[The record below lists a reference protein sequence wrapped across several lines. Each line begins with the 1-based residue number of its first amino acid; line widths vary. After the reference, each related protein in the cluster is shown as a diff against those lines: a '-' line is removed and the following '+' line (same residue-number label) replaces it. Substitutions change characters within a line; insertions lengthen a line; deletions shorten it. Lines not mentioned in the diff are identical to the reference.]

1 MSDVELERISKQTGF
16 ITRNSKLSAK
26 DFLRML
32 LFDHLKVDRPSLQQH
47 ALEVQ
52 ADSGKKVSK
61 QAIDKKLN
69 NACVDFIKA
78 IFEKFLSV
86 KIEGEKILTTLDKKY
101 TAVRIMDSTEF
112 KLPDYFENDFPG
124 YSKCNAPAC
133 AAIQFEYDIISKKIN
148 CMALSNARKSDK
160 TYADEQMHTIN
171 AGELIIRDLGY
182 YSVESYNKIE
192 AQNAFY
198 VSRLKPGINIS
209 IKHNND
215 FKTISW
221 SDIIKLIKQSKINHI
236 DQVFYIGA
244 EQKKEVRLIGWLL
257 PQSEQQKR
265 LERKRYKKGHINS
278 DDVIRSQVN
287 LFITNI
293 PAAELTIKQAY
304 ELYKIRWQI
313 ELLFKIWKSILKIHA
328 VKKMKPER
336 LKCYLYSKF
345 IWILLCWD
353 ITMSFE
359 FVVWKK
365 FKELISIYK
374 CFHLLKDRSTAFK
387 IILLGNKKKIK
398 NLLQEVLQTFID
410 YGLKDDKKGKIKL
423 KDLLQLT

>member
-1 MSDVELERISKQTGF
+1 LSDAELERISKQTGF
-16 ITRNSKLSAK
+16 ITRNNKLTAK

-32 LFDHLKVDRPSLQQH
+32 LFDHLKIDKPSLQQH
-47 ALEVQ
+47 ALEVH

-69 NACVDFIKA
+69 SSCVDFIKA

-86 KIEGEKILTTLDKKY
+86 KIEGERMLTDLDKKY
-101 TAVRIMDSTEF
+101 TAIRVMDSTEF
-112 KLPDYFENDFPG
+112 KLPDHFENDFPG

-133 AAIQFEYDIISKKIN
+133 AAIQFEYDILSKKIN
-148 CMALSNARKSDK
+148 CMSLSSARASDK
-160 TYADEQMHTIN
+160 TYADEQMHTVN

-192 AQNAFY
+192 RQNAFY

-209 IKHNND
+209 MKHNKE

-221 SDIIKLIKQSKINHI
+221 SDIIKLIKRSKNNHI
-236 DQVFYIGA
+236 DHIVYLGA
-244 EQKKEVRLIGWLL
+244 EQKKEVRLMGWLIAE
-257 PQSEQQKR
+257 SEQQKR
-265 LERKRYKKGHINS
+265 LERKRYKKGHISS
-278 DDVIRSQVN
+278 DDTIRSQVN

-293 PAAELTIKQAY
+293 PTAELTMEQAY
-304 ELYKIRWQI
+304 KLYKIRWQI
-313 ELLFKIWKSILKIHA
+313 ELLFKIWKSILKIHV

-353 ITMSFE
+353 ITISLE
-359 FVVWKK
+359 CIVWKK
-365 FKELISIYK
+365 FKELISFYK
-374 CFHLLKDRSTAFK
+374 CFQLLKDRSAAFK
-387 IILLGNKKKIK
+387 IILLGNQKKIK
-398 NLLQEVLQTFID
+398 NLLQKVLQTFID
-410 YGLKDDKKGKIKL
+410 YGLKDNKKGKIKL